1 MNDETFNTKNAF
13 SINKIASEFVTS
25 IDVCNRY
32 GVTTMTLWRW
42 LNNDNVNFP
51 KPIYINRR
59 RYFRISDV
67 LEWESKREKGA
78 AN

>member
-1 MNDETFNTKNAF
+1 MKAETFNTQNAF
-13 SINKIASEFVTS
+13 SMNKIASEFVTS

-67 LEWESKREKGA
+67 LEWESKRENGGA
-78 AN
+78 N

>member
-1 MNDETFNTKNAF
+1 
-13 SINKIASEFVTS
+13 
-25 IDVCNRY
+25 
-32 GVTTMTLWRW
+32 MTLWRW
-42 LNNDNVNFP
+42 LNNENVNFP

-67 LEWESKREKGA
+67 LEWESRREKGA